1 MHVTEKLTRPLTE
14 AKYLNA
20 DNADRYR
27 SIMRIFYENYEKL
40 RYWMYQEEVY
50 AQMTAD
56 PYFADYRMEQCQQD
70 LAMLTEWKNLNTIQD
85 TRRVSSI
92 EEFKNKKF
100 RYQMSEYSVEIER
113 LVIRLENLFVEG
125 PSLEPTLLE
134 RIRLNVERFPKMSGE
149 DPNTVYA
156 WWNDLNN
163 DFIRLNQNYQDYI
176 RDLNSVKAE
185 EMMRTKEFLV
195 FKDKLVEYLRNFI
208 KGLQKNVGV
217 IEETLRL
224 LEPELLR
231 DVLDKVNDYEMS
243 IPRMDVEVSRE
254 MIEEKTTGRFESIRN
269 WFVAGEG
276 RENEAGRLF
285 DATNEIIRRITRYAA
300 QLSEKNALGANR
312 REEYRKVAE
321 IFLRCKD
328 MDEAHRMSA
337 MVFGLE
343 RPFHLSAEAD
353 RETDSMNQSVYDEP
367 AAELTLRP
375 RVRTYRE
382 KTGRTSIRDTAQEKA
397 QARRQAVEQM
407 KQDWERI
414 GELERGGRIDFSDL
428 PVIEPR
434 VREILLKW
442 LSDALEDGDYAA
454 RTEDGRN
461 FALDMTQADERCVV
475 RCEDGNFTM
484 PKISIVFQDRYGE
497 A

>member
-1 MHVTEKLTRPLTE
+1 MHVTDKLTRPLTE

-20 DNADRYR
+20 DNVDRYR

-40 RYWMYQEEVY
+40 RYWLYQEEVY
-50 AQMTAD
+50 EEMRRD

-85 TRRVSSI
+85 TRKVASI

-113 LVIRLENLFVEG
+113 LVLRLENLFVEG
-125 PSLEPTLLE
+125 ASLEPTLLE
-134 RIRLNVERFPKMSGE
+134 RLRIHVEKFSGMAGQ
-149 DPNTVYA
+149 DTGTVYT
-156 WWNDLNN
+156 WWSDLNN

-195 FKDKLVEYLRNFI
+195 FKDKLVEYLRNFV

-224 LEPELLR
+224 LEPEILGA
-231 DVLDKVNDYEMS
+231 VLEKVNDYEMS

-254 MIEEKTTGRFESIRN
+254 MIEEKTRGRFKSIRN
-269 WFVAGEG
+269 WFVAEG
-276 RENEAGRLF
+276 SQENEAGRLF

-321 IFLRCKD
+321 IFLKCENLQ
-328 MDEAHRMSA
+328 EAHRMSA

-343 RPFHLSAEAD
+343 KPFHLKAVAD
-353 RETDSMNQSVYDEP
+353 RETDSMNQSVYEEP
-367 AAELTLRP
+367 AAEILLRP
-375 RVRTYRE
+375 RIRNYGE
-382 KTGRTSIRDTAQEKA
+382 KSKRTSIRDNAREKEET
-397 QARRQAVEQM
+397 RRAAVEQM
-407 KQDWERI
+407 KKDWEK
-414 GELERGGRIDFSDL
+414 LETLEKNGRIDFDSL
-428 PVIEPR
+428 PVIEAR

-442 LSDALEDGDYAA
+442 LSDALEDSDHSA
-454 RTEDGRN
+454 RAEDGRE
-461 FALDMTQADERCVV
+461 FMLDMTHVDEQCVV
-475 RCEDGNFTM
+475 HCEDGNFTM
-484 PKISIVFQDRYGE
+484 PKLSIVFQEGAVR
-497 A
+497 

>member
-40 RYWMYQEEVY
+40 KYWMYQEEVY

-125 PSLEPTLLE
+125 ASLEPTLLE
-134 RIRLNVERFPKMSGE
+134 RIRLNVERFPKMPGE
-149 DPNTVYA
+149 DPNTVYT

-208 KGLQKNVGV
+208 KGNVN
-217 IEETLRL
+217 
-224 LEPELLR
+224 P
-231 DVLDKVNDYEMS
+231 
-243 IPRMDVEVSRE
+243 
-254 MIEEKTTGRFESIRN
+254 
-269 WFVAGEG
+269 
-276 RENEAGRLF
+276 
-285 DATNEIIRRITRYAA
+285 
-300 QLSEKNALGANR
+300 
-312 REEYRKVAE
+312 
-321 IFLRCKD
+321 
-328 MDEAHRMSA
+328 
-337 MVFGLE
+337 
-343 RPFHLSAEAD
+343 
-353 RETDSMNQSVYDEP
+353 
-367 AAELTLRP
+367 
-375 RVRTYRE
+375 
-382 KTGRTSIRDTAQEKA
+382 
-397 QARRQAVEQM
+397 
-407 KQDWERI
+407 
-414 GELERGGRIDFSDL
+414 
-428 PVIEPR
+428 
-434 VREILLKW
+434 
-442 LSDALEDGDYAA
+442 
-454 RTEDGRN
+454 
-461 FALDMTQADERCVV
+461 
-475 RCEDGNFTM
+475 
-484 PKISIVFQDRYGE
+484 
-497 A
+497 